1 MDRRLKRY
9 FKGIPRMAKD
19 HKKLGL
25 LLGSCLILILCAG
38 DLAAETKDSAK
49 GLIKGAIT
57 NKTPAGGEVRNEE
70 IILQVNKD
78 DSEIEKLSTQTNSS
92 GGFEFENLSTDRGYS
107 YYLSLN
113 YQGGEYLSD
122 TVSFDDQ
129 QSPIIL
135 NLTVYDST
143 ASDEKVKIEMD
154 HIIIRKAEEGSLV
167 VGETLVFNNT
177 GDKTYIGGKND
188 SSGNNETLKISLP
201 GGFHDLEYV
210 QGLMSCCVK
219 PTKEG
224 IIDSMDLKPGRKT
237 VAIRY
242 RLNYSSKSYLFSRIL
257 DYKTTAFYFVV
268 PEVFKVSS
276 DNLIL
281 EGPLE
286 LGGKTYVALG
296 LEKEMPPRSKITAK
310 ISGLPSP
317 GWKFTH
323 VAIIGLISFFVVI
336 GFTYTLVRKN
346 KVTKDQ
352 VSSKRTK
359 SPRTKEDLEA
369 ERRTLLSLI
378 AHLDDQFEVKEIPEH
393 LHREMRKGFKE
404 KLVKIMETLAK
415 RGEKNETTKK

>member
-1 MDRRLKRY
+1 
-9 FKGIPRMAKD
+9 MAKD

-38 DLAAETKDSAK
+38 DLAAQTKDSAK

-57 NKTPAGGEVRNEE
+57 NKTPAGGEVKNEE

-78 DSEIEKLSTQTNSS
+78 GSEIEKLSTQTNSS
-92 GGFEFENLSTDRGYS
+92 GGFEFENLSTDRDYS

-129 QSPIIL
+129 PGPIIL

-154 HIIIRKAEEGSLV
+154 HIIIRKAEEGSLL

-177 GDKTYIGGKND
+177 GDKTYIGEKND

-317 GWKFTH
+317 GWKFTQ

-369 ERRTLLSLI
+369 EKKTLFSLI
-378 AHLDDQFEVKEIPEH
+378 AYLDDQFEVKEIPEH
-393 LHREMRKGFKE
+393 LHPEMRIAYKE
-404 KLVKIMETLAK
+404 KLVKIIE
-415 RGEKNETTKK
+415 

>member
-1 MDRRLKRY
+1 
-9 FKGIPRMAKD
+9 MAKD

-38 DLAAETKDSAK
+38 DLAAQTKDSAK

-57 NKTPAGGEVRNEE
+57 NKTPAGGEVKNEE

-78 DSEIEKLSTQTNSS
+78 GSEIEKLSTQTNSS

-122 TVSFDDQ
+122 TVSFDRQ
-129 QSPIIL
+129 QGPIIL

-143 ASDEKVKIEMD
+143 ASDERVKIEMD
-154 HIIIRKAEEGSLV
+154 HIIIRKAEEGSLL

-177 GDKTYIGGKND
+177 GDKTYIGKKND

-242 RLNYSSKSYLFSRIL
+242 RLKYSSKSYLFSRLL
-257 DYKTTAFYFVV
+257 DYRTTAFYFVV
-268 PEVFKVSS
+268 PEVFKVFS

-310 ISGLPSP
+310 ISGLPSV
-317 GWKFTH
+317 GWKFTQ
-323 VAIIGLISFFVVI
+323 ATIIGLISFFVVI
-336 GFTYTLVRKN
+336 GFTYTLLKKN
-346 KVTKDQ
+346 KATKDQ

-369 ERRTLLSLI
+369 EKKTLLSLI
-378 AHLDDQFEVKEIPEH
+378 AYLDDQFEVKEIPEH

>member
-1 MDRRLKRY
+1 
-9 FKGIPRMAKD
+9 MAKD

-38 DLAAETKDSAK
+38 DLAAQTKDSAK

-78 DSEIEKLSTQTNSS
+78 GSEIEKLSTQTNSS
-92 GGFEFENLSTDRGYS
+92 GGFEFENLSTDRGYT

-122 TVSFDDQ
+122 TVSFDRQ

-154 HIIIRKAEEGSLV
+154 HIIIRKAEEDSLLV
-167 VGETLVFNNT
+167 SETLVFNNT
-177 GDKTYIGGKND
+177 GDKTYIGEKDN

-201 GGFHDLEYV
+201 SGFHDLEYV

-242 RLNYSSKSYLFSRIL
+242 RLNYSSKSYLFSRLL

-281 EGPLE
+281 EGSLE
-286 LGGKTYVALG
+286 LGGKTYVALR

-310 ISGLPSP
+310 ISGLPSV

-336 GFTYTLVRKN
+336 GFTYTLLKKN
-346 KVTKDQ
+346 KATKDQ

-359 SPRTKEDLEA
+359 SPRTKEDLDA
-369 ERRTLLSLI
+369 EKKTLLSLI
-378 AHLDDQFEVKEIPEH
+378 AYLDDQFEVKEIPEH

-415 RGEKNETTKK
+415 RGEKNEATKK

>member
-1 MDRRLKRY
+1 
-9 FKGIPRMAKD
+9 
-19 HKKLGL
+19 
-25 LLGSCLILILCAG
+25 
-38 DLAAETKDSAK
+38 
-49 GLIKGAIT
+49 
-57 NKTPAGGEVRNEE
+57 GGEVRNEE

-92 GGFEFENLSTDRGYS
+92 GGFEFENLSTDRGYT

-154 HIIIRKAEEGSLV
+154 HIIIRKAEEDSLLV
-167 VGETLVFNNT
+167 SETLVFNNT
-177 GDKTYIGGKND
+177 GDKTYIGRKSD

-201 GGFHDLEYV
+201 TGFHDLEYV

-224 IIDSMDLKPGRKT
+224 IIDSMDLKPGQKT

-415 RGEKNETTKK
+415 VGGEK